1 MSDRA
6 RCPLVADLPRG
17 RSCRGQPDALR
28 SIDPFRQTTLAWD
41 GVDGREATTSRWDEP
56 PHLCRATR
64 PKEAPHVR
72 ARTRRFAAPGADAHP
87 ETTSRSSK
95 ACRAAGKERLSKGS
109 ALASGAAPVAPRLRC
124 DRRFS
129 GRSCRIRRHSRRRPG
144 SRAHDRRD
152 AARGARRAPL
162 DTLRVSRSHRLVA
175 RRRGRSNR
183 LALSGMWWDE
193 VRRFPPPG

>member
-17 RSCRGQPDALR
+17 RSCRGRPDALR
-28 SIDPFRQTTLAWD
+28 SIDPVRQTTLAWD
-41 GVDGREATTSRWDEP
+41 GVDGREATTSRRDEP
-56 PHLCRATR
+56 PHLCRAID
-64 PKEAPHVR
+64 PGGSHVR
-72 ARTRRFAAPGADAHP
+72 QERGDSLRPDPTLTPRR
-87 ETTSRSSK
+87 
-95 ACRAAGKERLSKGS
+95 RAARRRPVARLGRNVSRRG
-109 ALASGAAPVAPRLRC
+109 LPWLPVRRVAPRLRC

-152 AARGARRAPL
+152 AARGARREPL
-162 DTLRVSRSHRLVA
+162 DTLRVSRPHRLVA
-175 RRRGRSNR
+175 RRRGRSDR